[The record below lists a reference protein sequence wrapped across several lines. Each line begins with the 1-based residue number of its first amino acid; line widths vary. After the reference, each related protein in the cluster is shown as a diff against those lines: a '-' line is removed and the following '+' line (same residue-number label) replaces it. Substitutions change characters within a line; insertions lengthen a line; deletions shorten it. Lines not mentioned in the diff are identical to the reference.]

1 MNPVVLVAL
10 GGVTG
15 ALIATTGLGG
25 GSLLTPALLLLGLP
39 SSVLIGTDLL
49 IASITK
55 FGAGWR
61 HHAQGT
67 VEWKTVALLAVGSVP
82 AGYLA
87 SLLQIR
93 IDLLLK
99 LLAVAL
105 VLTGLSILERQRRSS
120 RISSSSQRPPLI
132 GALTSSASAWWTRI
146 PLPIVGAMV
155 GVLVGLTSV
164 GSGAMLALALTFIL
178 PSLRGARFAGTDVAH
193 GVILSAVA
201 AFGHAQ
207 RSGVDLSV
215 AAWVLLGA
223 LPSAWITAGLAP
235 KIPERVAR
243 PLLGGVLTLVGTVL
257 LLR

>member
-10 GGVTG
+10 GAVTG

-120 RISSSSQRPPLI
+120 QSPPSSQRPP
-132 GALTSSASAWWTRI
+132 SSLATPLMGSAWWTRI
-146 PLPIVGAMV
+146 PLPVVGAMV

-207 RSGVDLSV
+207 RSGVDLPV